1 ITRTDPSSFSGAIET
16 EDCGVSMFM
25 FYPRP
30 GYGKRLPAKRGLG
43 SVPRMTQPPDDGHE
57 PDSRRPALI
66 GLVLVLA
73 LVVAAYFLVNA
84 LRKNANLE
92 DCLMSGRRNC
102 APIEVPSSR

>member
-1 ITRTDPSSFSGAIET
+1 
-16 EDCGVSMFM
+16 M
-25 FYPRP
+25 
-30 GYGKRLPAKRGLG
+30 PAKTGLG
-43 SVPRMTQPPDDGHE
+43 SVPRMTQSPDDGHE

-92 DCLMSGRRNC
+92 DCLMSGRHNC
-102 APIEVPSSR
+102 APIEAPSSR

>member
-1 ITRTDPSSFSGAIET
+1 
-16 EDCGVSMFM
+16 MFM
-25 FYPRP
+25 FYPLA

-57 PDSRRPALI
+57 PDSRRPAWI

-92 DCLMSGRRNC
+92 DCLMSGRHNC
-102 APIEVPSSR
+102 APIEAPSSR